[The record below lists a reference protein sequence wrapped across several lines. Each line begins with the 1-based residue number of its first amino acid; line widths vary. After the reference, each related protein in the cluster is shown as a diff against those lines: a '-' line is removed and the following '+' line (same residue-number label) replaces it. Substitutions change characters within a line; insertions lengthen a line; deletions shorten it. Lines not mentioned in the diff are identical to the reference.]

1 MNTAHSFPPPAQIL
15 ERIRACRQ
23 EIAALKQILRAA
35 QAAERAEEARRR
47 REAREQEAAH
57 VG

>member
-1 MNTAHSFPPPAQIL
+1 MITTLRFPPPAQIL
-15 ERIRACRQ
+15 ERIRACRE

-47 REAREQEAAH
+47 RETREQEVAH
-57 VG
+57 AS